1 MRKVMM
7 TGALGLALLAP
18 AAVRLSGAQA
28 VPAERPKIEGAWTI
42 NRDMGDPMRGGSAG
56 GDGDTGQQGHRHG
69 GGGGGGYGGGGGRG
83 GGMGGGGGYGGGGG
97 RGGGMGGGG
106 GQVDEQEMQRR
117 RLLAR
122 EVLQPPTRLNIS
134 VDGDIVSFT
143 DADGRVRK
151 YKTDGKK
158 EKHQFDNGTVET
170 KTKWEPT
177 DLVIETALDNG
188 MKVSQTYAIAPDR
201 RQLVVQ
207 TKMEGGHSQDG
218 NERPPITH
226 YYDDAVE
233 AQVQ

>member
-1 MRKVMM
+1 
-7 TGALGLALLAP
+7 
-18 AAVRLSGAQA
+18 
-28 VPAERPKIEGAWTI
+28 
-42 NRDMGDPMRGGSAG
+42 
-56 GDGDTGQQGHRHG
+56 
-69 GGGGGGYGGGGGRG
+69 
-83 GGMGGGGGYGGGGG
+83 
-97 RGGGMGGGG
+97 
-106 GQVDEQEMQRR
+106 MQRR
-117 RLLAR
+117 RLLMR

-151 YKTDGKK
+151 YKADGKK

-170 KTKWEPT
+170 KSKWDPAA
-177 DLVIETALDNG
+177 LVIEMSLDGG
-188 MKVSQTYAIAPDR
+188 MKVSQSYGVAPDR

-218 NERPPITH
+218 SERPPITH